1 MRSFNKSDASF
12 RSSGSENAIV
22 FLSTHKLF
30 RFFLSL
36 FAVAA
41 LSAAAMVR
49 EASSQETSQPADR
62 VTVGV
67 QRSLTD
73 AGLFLADANGFFA
86 REGIVVQF
94 VHLETTART
103 AALIARGE
111 LDAAGMEISAGL
123 YNAVARGIDLR
134 IVAAKAYTPP
144 GRPLASLIVRK
155 ALVDSGRYRT
165 LADLKGL
172 TVGVV
177 GHGGTSSVTLA
188 DVLRQTRL
196 QPDDVHE
203 IPMGIGQ
210 MTGAMAG
217 GSLDAGFMFEPL
229 ASETQRLGIGMRVA
243 GDDEFHPGRQMTAI
257 VFAGSFAIRR
267 PHVARAFLRAYLRGA
282 RLYADATRN
291 GRLEGP
297 DAYQIATVLA
307 RMANVRDANTIYGL
321 SLPAVD
327 PDGQLDLAKLK
338 DDLAFYRDAGLIEG
352 DVDVPLVI
360 DKTFI
365 EDTLRALGSYAPNES
380 K

>member
-1 MRSFNKSDASF
+1 M
-12 RSSGSENAIV
+12 
-22 FLSTHKLF
+22 
-30 RFFLSL
+30 SL
-36 FAVAA
+36 FAVTVF
-41 LSAAAMVR
+41 SAAAMVQ
-49 EASSQETSQPADR
+49 EAGSQDSSQQDGSQPADR

-73 AGLFLADANGFFA
+73 AGLFLADANGLFA
-86 REGIVVQF
+86 REGIIVQF

-111 LDAAGMEISAGL
+111 LDAAGMEMSAGL

-134 IVAAKAYTPP
+134 VVASKAYTPP
-144 GRPLASLIVRK
+144 GRPLAMLIVRK
-155 ALVDSGRYRT
+155 SLVDSGRYRA

-172 TVGVV
+172 TIGVI
-177 GHGGTSSVTLA
+177 GNGGTSSVTLG
-188 DVLRQTRL
+188 DVLRRARL
-196 QPDDVHE
+196 QPDDVRE

-217 GSLDAGFMFEPL
+217 GSLDAGFMLEPL
-229 ASETQRLGIGMRVA
+229 ASETQKLGIGMRVA

-257 VFAGSFAIRR
+257 VFAGSFATKR

-291 GRLEGP
+291 GKLEGP

-307 RMANVRDANTIYGL
+307 RMANVRDANTIFGL
-321 SLPAVD
+321 SLPAID
-327 PDGQLDLAKLK
+327 PDGQLDLPRLK

-360 DKTFI
+360 DRTFL
-365 EDTLRALGSYAPNES
+365 EDTLRALGSYAPAES
-380 K
+380 R